1 MHAVVVTANIPGG
14 VNDARI
20 ANLKNNIVPMV
31 ASAAGFIAGYWLEAV
46 GDKGMSVVMFQ
57 DEAAAKAAAPPVGTD
72 MGEGVTIEAV
82 EFRAVVGNA

>member
-1 MHAVVVTANIPGG
+1 MHAAVVTANIPGG
-14 VNDARI
+14 VSDARI
-20 ANLKNNIVPMV
+20 ENLKKNIVPMV
-31 ASAAGFIAGYWLEAV
+31 SSAAGFVAGYWLEPV
-46 GDKGMSVVMFQ
+46 SDKGLSVVIFQ